1 MPLHIAWLH
10 MSISFFICVTLGN
23 VFKAKHLF
31 CMLEWGFVKA
41 EISLN
46 LQWQFTGVSRQL
58 AHEENFYSQNHS
70 ISEIGRELWRPPSPT
85 PLLKA
90 GSTRTGCSE
99 LCSVKSWIPPR
110 IASLQNSWSKCSMI
124 GNIDY
129 YSEIFITI
137 LLTGYCETTKA
148 NVFGHYF

>member
-1 MPLHIAWLH
+1 

-23 VFKAKHLF
+23 VFKMKST
-31 CMLEWGFVKA
+31 CFVCWSGVLWKLRYHW
-41 EISLN
+41 SYNDN
-46 LQWQFTGVSRQL
+46 LQERVSRQL

-70 ISEIGRELWRPPSPT
+70 IGEIGRELWRPPSPT

-110 IASLQNSWSKCSMI
+110 IGRYPILQNSWSKCSMI
-124 GNIDY
+124 GNIHY

-137 LLTGYCETTKA
+137 LLTGYCETAKD